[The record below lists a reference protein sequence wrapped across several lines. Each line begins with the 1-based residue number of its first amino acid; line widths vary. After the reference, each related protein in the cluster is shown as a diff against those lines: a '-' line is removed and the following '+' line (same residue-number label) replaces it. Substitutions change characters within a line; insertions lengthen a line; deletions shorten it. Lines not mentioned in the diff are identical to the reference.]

1 MLAALVQLCLPIPYA
16 AESGG
21 PYRRPRS
28 TRRTLHQFAA
38 DVVQLALDFLAPPA
52 PPKRRAA
59 ILGTPGKPKPL
70 TPEERKYQDRLYRRH
85 MGLIRTYG
93 AKLTRRFRHLDNE
106 VVFGCIDWAF
116 IKTARVWDEDKG
128 TFSTLFW
135 SFALNECR
143 HATRDE
149 GWTVKAPGAI
159 RLMGSKV
166 RKLLGQGHSF
176 NAVTAQLGITA
187 DQLKDALLATQGV
200 DHDVMG
206 FELHASHGDTPW
218 DFAEAEEAREWA
230 MT

>member
-1 MLAALVQLCLPIPYA
+1 MLATLVQLCLPIPYA

-21 PYRRPRS
+21 PYRRPRAP
-28 TRRTLHQFAA
+28 RRSLRQLAA
-38 DVVQLALDFLAPPA
+38 DVVQLALDFLAPP

-70 TPEERKYQDRLYRRH
+70 SPEERKYQDRLYRRH

-106 VVFGCIDWAF
+106 VVFACIDWAF

-159 RLMGSKV
+159 RLLGSKA
-166 RKLLGQGHSF
+166 RKLLARDHSSLQVC
-176 NAVTAQLGITA
+176 AALGITI

-206 FELHASHGDTPW
+206 FELHADQGHTPW
-218 DFAEAEEAREWA
+218 EFVEALEAKEWA
-230 MT
+230 MV